1 MKICQKFKI
10 ALRPNIIY
18 PMYLILWTFL
28 RKIISIL
35 ISNIFHF
42 KGSVIYTFLMFLGEF
57 IGGFIIFK
65 YQNNFVEKNETQKV
79 TKTSTKFSLI
89 QQKAEMKS
97 LDGYIKINFL
107 IFMTGFFDFFE
118 FILSTYY
125 INKIHKISGTL
136 QMRLG
141 GILIIVSSLLYWY
154 LLKFQLFRHQIF
166 SISIISICIV
176 ILISSEYFFQIFD
189 GIITTKDLTYAI
201 LFSALSHISIG
212 YNNTIEK
219 YIIEFNFLNVFFILY
234 CQGIIGIVFTI
245 ICAIVENPIPALKN
259 VYDNNSVGMFILF
272 LFFLLLYSIFGA
284 LKNIYRMATI
294 MLFTP
299 MNKHLADIIINP
311 IYIIYYFV
319 ADDDFKKYGEKNY
332 FYFFTNLI
340 ILIIFDICGLIFNE
354 FLILYCC
361 GLDHNTYKTIASRA
375 SKLEEM
381 DNYTKTD
388 DEDEVEDNI

>member
-1 MKICQKFKI
+1 
-10 ALRPNIIY
+10 
-18 PMYLILWTFL
+18 
-28 RKIISIL
+28 
-35 ISNIFHF
+35 
-42 KGSVIYTFLMFLGEF
+42 
-57 IGGFIIFK
+57 
-65 YQNNFVEKNETQKV
+65 
-79 TKTSTKFSLI
+79 
-89 QQKAEMKS
+89 
-97 LDGYIKINFL
+97 
-107 IFMTGFFDFFE
+107 
-118 FILSTYY
+118 
-125 INKIHKISGTL
+125 
-136 QMRLG
+136 
-141 GILIIVSSLLYWY
+141 
-154 LLKFQLFRHQIF
+154 
-166 SISIISICIV
+166 
-176 ILISSEYFFQIFD
+176 
-189 GIITTKDLTYAI
+189 
-201 LFSALSHISIG
+201 
-212 YNNTIEK
+212 
-219 YIIEFNFLNVFFILY
+219 
-234 CQGIIGIVFTI
+234 
-245 ICAIVENPIPALKN
+245 
-259 VYDNNSVGMFILF
+259 MFILF